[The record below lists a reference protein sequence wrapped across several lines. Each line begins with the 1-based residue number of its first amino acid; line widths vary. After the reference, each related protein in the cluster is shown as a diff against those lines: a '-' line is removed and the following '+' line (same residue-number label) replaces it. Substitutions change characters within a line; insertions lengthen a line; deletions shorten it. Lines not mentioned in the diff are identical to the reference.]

1 MSQFSDK
8 LGFYI
13 DRARLTEQQLARV
26 SGFNR
31 SYIALMKSGLR
42 ISPNTEKTSKLIAAL
57 NLTPYEREELW
68 ADYMRAKFGDDTY
81 ELRKQMLSLIR
92 SFGSVPSLSIR
103 SMASH
108 EIPDVGTVNG
118 RVNVESMIKAVLEKE
133 ASREQGF
140 LRLILQPVEE
150 SVLSLIQSVLVAS
163 PRLQIEQIIGLEQD
177 ISELSGKLY
186 NLKAFQWIVRLMT
199 ASRTGGYRACYY
211 YDRIQAHFNSGT
223 LFPFLIL
230 ASDYALLLSL
240 DLEYAMVFHQQ
251 DQISLLLKVF
261 EGQKQSCTKI
271 GVSVQEYRRLLK
283 FRLPVIPDTGK
294 MYFMGSQPYL
304 TLAASPSMVQK
315 YLSSDPEMRDDAL
328 RILNKES
335 LLFSRGVPAV
345 LYFTREGLK
354 RFMET
359 GAVDILGQE
368 IRFEKADRRRLLDR
382 LIHMAEDGAVRPY
395 LLDEALL
402 EYPKELIVAA
412 YDRKQI
418 NVLYMPD
425 QPELRMGIEEHTLQ
439 EMIYSFLETLESSQ
453 YVLSV
458 HETLKILKKV

>member
-1 MSQFSDK
+1 M
-8 LGFYI
+8 
-13 DRARLTEQQLARV
+13 
-26 SGFNR
+26 
-31 SYIALMKSGLR
+31 
-42 ISPNTEKTSKLIAAL
+42 
-57 NLTPYEREELW
+57 
-68 ADYMRAKFGDDTY
+68 
-81 ELRKQMLSLIR
+81 
-92 SFGSVPSLSIR
+92 
-103 SMASH
+103 
-108 EIPDVGTVNG
+108 
-118 RVNVESMIKAVLEKE
+118 
-133 ASREQGF
+133 
-140 LRLILQPVEE
+140 
-150 SVLSLIQSVLVAS
+150 
-163 PRLQIEQIIGLEQD
+163 
-177 ISELSGKLY
+177 
-186 NLKAFQWIVRLMT
+186 
-199 ASRTGGYRACYY
+199 
-211 YDRIQAHFNSGT
+211 
-223 LFPFLIL
+223 
-230 ASDYALLLSL
+230 
-240 DLEYAMVFHQQ
+240 
-251 DQISLLLKVF
+251 
-261 EGQKQSCTKI
+261 
-271 GVSVQEYRRLLK
+271 
-283 FRLPVIPDTGK
+283 TGK

-335 LLFSRGVPAV
+335 LLFSRGDPAV

-359 GAVDILGQE
+359 GTVDILGQE